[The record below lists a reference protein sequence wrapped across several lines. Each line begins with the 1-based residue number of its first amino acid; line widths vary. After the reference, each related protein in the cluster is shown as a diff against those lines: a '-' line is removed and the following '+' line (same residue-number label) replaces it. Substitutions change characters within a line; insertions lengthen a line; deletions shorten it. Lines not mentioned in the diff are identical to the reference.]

1 MGHDC
6 DSWRRISELIGTFPE
21 QREAKRQALLDAVE
35 SLRGVFLA
43 GSDEGEAAGTLPQST
58 VDAIYDSG
66 LFSFKTPQVLGG
78 AEADA
83 MIQMDVIEAASR
95 IESAA
100 GWCLMIGAGSLSG
113 MAAFLPNEAIDEIFV
128 GGTAPK
134 TAGVAAP
141 TGKATLVEGG
151 YRVSG
156 RWAFASGIRH
166 SQWVGF
172 GAMVADGNSTLQQVR
187 MVVPT
192 SQVQIHDNWDVL
204 GLRGTG
210 SCEFSLSDVFVPQ
223 RFTWGGTEAKP
234 LRGGPNFLLGR
245 PGMQTTG
252 HCGFAL
258 GVGRRALDAV
268 TELAKQKK
276 RGYRGNEVLVADRGS
291 FQRFLG
297 ESDLRLRAA
306 KALCMETIKE
316 AWESVCQGITPPP
329 PLQIRLRAS
338 GTYSTTEASDIVSQ
352 AFRFG
357 GGTAMYNTHILQ
369 KCLRDINAS
378 AQHQMVSD
386 RAYENH
392 GQFILGFPGANPM
405 G

>member
-1 MGHDC
+1 VTRG
-6 DSWRRISELIGTFPE
+6 RRISELIGTFPE

-306 KALCMETIKE
+306 KALCMETIEE

-357 GGTAMYNTHILQ
+357 GGTAMYNSHILQ

>member
-1 MGHDC
+1 M
-6 DSWRRISELIGTFPE
+6 RGTFPE
-21 QREAKRQALLDAVE
+21 HREAKRQALLDAVE

-83 MIQMDVIEAASR
+83 MIQMEVIEAASR

-223 RFTWGGTEAKP
+223 RFTWGRAEAKP

-306 KALCMETIKE
+306 KALCMETIEE

-357 GGTAMYNTHILQ
+357 GGTAMYNSHILQ

>member
-1 MGHDC
+1 M
-6 DSWRRISELIGTFPE
+6 IGTFPE

-43 GSDEGEAAGTLPQST
+43 GADEGEAAGTLPQST

-100 GWCLMIGAGSLSG
+100 GWCLMIGAGSLSA

-128 GGTAPK
+128 GGVAPK
-134 TAGVAAP
+134 AAGVAAP

-172 GAMVADGNSTLQQVR
+172 GAMVADGNSTPQQIR

-192 SQVQIHDNWDVL
+192 SQVQIHDNWNVL

-223 RFTWGGTEAKP
+223 RFTWGGAEAKP

-306 KALCMETIKE
+306 KALCMETIEE

-338 GTYSTTEASDIVSQ
+338 GTYSTTEASDVVSQ

-357 GGTAMYNTHILQ
+357 GGTAMYNSHILQ
-369 KCLRDINAS
+369 KCLRDINAA
-378 AQHQMVSD
+378 AQHHMVSD

>member
-1 MGHDC
+1 MTRG
-6 DSWRRISELIGTFPE
+6 RRISELIGTFPE

-306 KALCMETIKE
+306 KALCMETIEE

-357 GGTAMYNTHILQ
+357 GGTAMYNSHILQ

>member
-1 MGHDC
+1 MTRG
-6 DSWRRISELIGTFPE
+6 RRISELIGTFPE

-192 SQVQIHDNWDVL
+192 SQVQIQDNWDVL

-306 KALCMETIKE
+306 KALCMETIEE

-357 GGTAMYNTHILQ
+357 GGTAMYNSHILQ

>member
-1 MGHDC
+1 
-6 DSWRRISELIGTFPE
+6 LIGTFPE

-223 RFTWGGTEAKP
+223 RFTWGGAEAKP

-306 KALCMETIKE
+306 KALCMETIEE

-357 GGTAMYNTHILQ
+357 GGTAMYNSHILQ

>member
-1 MGHDC
+1 M
-6 DSWRRISELIGTFPE
+6 IATFPA

-35 SLRGVFLA
+35 SLRDVFLA
-43 GSDEGEAAGTLPQST
+43 GADEAEKTGTLPQAT
-58 VDAIYDSG
+58 VDAIYESG
-66 LFSFKTPQVLGG
+66 LFSFKTAQVLGG
-78 AEADA
+78 AEADT
-83 MIQMDVIEAASR
+83 MIQLDVIEAASR
-95 IESAA
+95 IEPSA
-100 GWCLMIGAGSLSG
+100 GWCLMIGAGTLSG
-113 MAAFLPNEAIDEIFV
+113 MAAFLSDEAIDEIFV
-128 GGTAPK
+128 GGKAPLA
-134 TAGVAAP
+134 AGVAAP
-141 TGKATLVEGG
+141 SGEATPVEGG

-166 SQWVGF
+166 SQWVAF
-172 GAMVADGNSTLQQVR
+172 GAMVPAANSDSPQQIRVA
-187 MVVPT
+187 VPT
-192 SQVQIHDNWDVL
+192 SQVQIHDNWHVV
-204 GLRGTG
+204 GLQGTG

-223 RFTWGGTEAKP
+223 RFTWGGAEAQP

-252 HCGFAL
+252 HSGFAL

-268 TELAKQKK
+268 TELAQSKK
-276 RGYRGNEVLVADRGS
+276 RGYRGSEALVADRGW

-306 KALCMETIKE
+306 KALSLETIEE

-338 GTYSTTEASDIVSQ
+338 GTYSTEESAGVVSQ

-357 GGTAMYNTHILQ
+357 GGTAMYSSHVLQ
-369 KCLRDINAS
+369 KCLRDINAA

-392 GQFILGFPGANPM
+392 GQFILGLSGANPM

>member
-1 MGHDC
+1 M
-6 DSWRRISELIGTFPE
+6 IGTFPE

-66 LFSFKTPQVLGG
+66 LFSFKTPQILGG

-306 KALCMETIKE
+306 KALCMETIEE

-357 GGTAMYNTHILQ
+357 GGTAMYNSHILQ

>member
-1 MGHDC
+1 MTRG
-6 DSWRRISELIGTFPE
+6 RRISELIGTFPE

-192 SQVQIHDNWDVL
+192 SQVQIHDNWNVL

-306 KALCMETIKE
+306 KALCMETIEE

-357 GGTAMYNTHILQ
+357 GGTAMYNSHILQ

>member
-1 MGHDC
+1 M
-6 DSWRRISELIGTFPE
+6 IGTFPE

-128 GGTAPK
+128 GGVAPK
-134 TAGVAAP
+134 AAGVAAP

-210 SCEFSLSDVFVPQ
+210 SCEFSLSDVFVPK
-223 RFTWGGTEAKP
+223 RFTWGGAEAKP

-306 KALCMETIKE
+306 KALCMETIEE

-357 GGTAMYNTHILQ
+357 GGTAMYNSHILQ